1 MFLLA
6 WIYGCIVNLRNWLF
20 DMDILHSQSYDHPII
35 GVGNLTVGGTGKTP
49 HTELLVGMM
58 LEEGLTVATLSR
70 GYKRK
75 THGFRIATAE
85 STADEMGDEPMQMA
99 RRYPEITVA
108 VDENRCHGIDSLLR
122 EKKPDVIVLDDVFQH
137 RYVKPGLNILLV
149 DYNRPAHSDRMLP
162 AGRLREPF
170 EGRKRA
176 DIVIVTKCPRG
187 MTPID
192 FRVFEHDM
200 ALMPFQKLFFSTLR
214 YGDLI
219 PLFADQP
226 LLPLKQ
232 LRQIDNALL
241 VSGIANP
248 EQLRQ
253 DLIPHCQRLSLLTFP
268 DHHAFTK
275 RDAERINETFRLLPA
290 DEKIIITTAKDAVRL
305 RLIEDKLSK
314 TVRTSIYVL
323 PIKVEFLRDEE
334 RTFQRIVVDYVR
346 KTQSKQ
352 L

>member
-1 MFLLA
+1 MFVLA

-49 HTELLVGMM
+49 HTELLVGIM
-58 LEEGLTVATLSR
+58 LEEGLSVATLSR

-75 THGFRIATAE
+75 THGFRIASE
-85 STADEMGDEPMQMA
+85 VSTATEIGDEPLQMA
-99 RRYPEITVA
+99 LRFPEITVA
-108 VDENRCHGIDSLLR
+108 VDENRCHGIDCLLKER
-122 EKKPDVIVLDDVFQH
+122 KPDVIVLDDAYQH
-137 RYVKPGLNILLV
+137 RYVKPGLNILLI
-149 DYNRPAHSDRMLP
+149 DYNRPAHSDRLLP

-170 EGRKRA
+170 EGRNRA
-176 DIVIVTKCPRG
+176 DIVIVTKCPRK

-200 ALMPFQKLFFSTLR
+200 RLMPFQKLFFSTLH

-219 PLFADQP
+219 PLFADEP
-226 LLPLKQ
+226 LLPLKN
-232 LRQIDNALL
+232 LRQKDNILL
-241 VSGIANP
+241 LTGIANP
-248 EQLRQ
+248 DQLHQ
-253 DLIPHCQRLSLLTFP
+253 DLMPYCQRISLLTFP
-268 DHHAFTK
+268 DHHSFTK

-305 RLIEDKLSK
+305 RLIADKLSDA
-314 TVRTSIYVL
+314 VRTALFIL

-334 RTFQRIVVDYVR
+334 RTFQRIVMEYVR
-346 KTQSKQ
+346 KTKSK
-352 L
+352 LL